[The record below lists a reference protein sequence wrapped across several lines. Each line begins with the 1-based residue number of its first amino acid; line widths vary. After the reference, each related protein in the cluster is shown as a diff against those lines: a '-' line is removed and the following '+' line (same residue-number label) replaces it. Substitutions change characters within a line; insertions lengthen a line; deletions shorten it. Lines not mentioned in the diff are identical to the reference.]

1 LSLLGGIEMQLFY
14 SANSPYARKARIII
28 HELDLKARVEDVIVT
43 LPADA
48 TLRAVNPLGKI
59 PALILDDG
67 SVIYDSP
74 VICEYLDA
82 LGNGKFFPR
91 ASLFKE
97 AQGRWRA
104 LTLQALGDGLAD
116 AVVRRNQE
124 MRLAEDRRSA
134 EVIQRQ
140 TAAIEA
146 AFAVADRAAAKFPA
160 EPSIGEVA
168 VACAIGYLDLRA
180 PKDGWRDR
188 YPSLARWLETFSQRP
203 SALAT
208 RPPPA

>member
-1 LSLLGGIEMQLFY
+1 MQLFY
-14 SANSPYARKARIII
+14 SPNSPYARKARIII
-28 HELDLKARVEDVIVT
+28 HELGLKSRVEDLIVS

-48 TLRAVNPLGKI
+48 KLRAVNPLGKI

-74 VICEYLDA
+74 VICEYLDDV
-82 LGNGKFFPR
+82 GQGKFFPR
-91 ASLFKE
+91 PTLLRE

-124 MRLAEDRRSA
+124 MKVPADRRSA
-134 EVIQRQ
+134 EMIERQ
-140 TAAIEA
+140 TRAIEA

-160 EPSIGEVA
+160 EPTIGEIA
-168 VACAIGYLDLRA
+168 VACAIGYLDLRV
-180 PKDGWRDR
+180 PEDGWRDR
-188 YPSLARWLETFSQRP
+188 YPNLARWLDKFSQRP
-203 SALAT
+203 SLRAT
-208 RPPPA
+208 RPPPG